1 MTYVIDPEGAE
12 TGAIT
17 QLASLEGAD
26 VLEVGCGSGRVTW
39 RYADDA
45 ASVLAVDPNS
55 ARISEASAA
64 TPERLRSKVTFR
76 VGDITEM
83 VLPGDSFD
91 AVIFSNSL

>member
-1 MTYVIDPEGAE
+1 MTYVIDPEGVE
-12 TGAIT
+12 TTVIT
-17 QLASLEGAD
+17 QLATLEGAD
-26 VLEVGCGSGRVTW
+26 VLEVGCGDGRVTW

-45 ASVLAVDPNS
+45 ASVLGVDLNP
-55 ARISEASAA
+55 AKISEASAA

-76 VGDITEM
+76 VGDINQM